1 MKSIL
6 TAAAATAALL
16 FPVAEAFAQIATY
29 KVRAGAGAQLRPDYP
44 GADGHELAPLFTL
57 GIKKGEDPF
66 DFGARDDSFGFT
78 LFSLGDVSIGPAIN
92 IEGGREESDV
102 DAPVGEVPTTVEA
115 GAFAQHFVT
124 PSVRLRGEVRK
135 GIGGHQGL
143 VASLGA
149 DHVWRDE
156 DRYLFSIGPRLLFSD
171 ARYQREYFGVS
182 PEASLASGLPV
193 HRPDGGIYGVAAM
206 SSLHYQLSGPW
217 GLFGFARYERLMGD
231 AADSPI
237 VRDLGSRDQLSGGI
251 GITHTF
257 NIRL

>member
-1 MKSIL
+1 MKSIF
-6 TAAAATAALL
+6 TAAAAIAALL
-16 FPVAEAFAQIATY
+16 FPIAEAFAQIATY
-29 KVRAGAGAQLRPDYP
+29 RVRAGAGAQLRPDYP
-44 GADGHELAPLFTL
+44 GADGHELAPLFTM
-57 GIKKGEDPF
+57 GIKKGEGPF

-115 GAFAQHFVT
+115 GAFAQYFVT

-143 VASLGA
+143 VGSLGA